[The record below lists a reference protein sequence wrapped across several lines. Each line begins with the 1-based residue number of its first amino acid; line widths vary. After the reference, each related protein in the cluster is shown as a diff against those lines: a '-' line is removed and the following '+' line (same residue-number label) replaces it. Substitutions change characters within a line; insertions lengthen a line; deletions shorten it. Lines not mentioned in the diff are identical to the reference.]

1 MQSSSVCICP
11 TRVDPTCLSFHGV
24 SMKTTHKLLLPL
36 ALTLA

>member
-24 SMKTTHKLLLPL
+24 SMKTT
-36 ALTLA
+36 